1 MKMPFFLVVII
12 CFVTMTTNVS
22 KVFAQSGEIIVYPN
36 FVELNFSKTP
46 NKFVS
51 KVIQVEN
58 PGSETVRVRAY
69 VKSWNLDDFGAI
81 KFLETP
87 DIYSLDNYI
96 KFNPKE
102 FDLLPGQK
110 QGIRLTAKLPEGV
123 DGEFRSIIF
132 FETVISKKAALA
144 PDKND
149 LSVDVN
155 FKSRYG
161 IAVYAYK
168 GNISRNAVIEDLKFQ
183 KMSENNYLI
192 AYIKNE
198 GNIHSNIEGEML
210 ITPKSGASEKKQFL
224 ARYTIMPSSVQ
235 KYKIL
240 LPADLPRNDIYNL
253 KLRLTYKDKYD
264 KEQVIEAET
273 SLDYTN
279 PEIFVKDTKLN
290 SSLIPKTPKTKAKP
304 RLLAKPGS

>member
-1 MKMPFFLVVII
+1 MRRPFLKIAIMLFIAM
-12 CFVTMTTNVS
+12 MTTVP

-58 PGSETVRVRAY
+58 PGNEIVRVRAY
-69 VKSWNLDDFGAI
+69 VKSWNLDDFGSV

-87 DIYSLDNYI
+87 DTYSLDNYI

-132 FETVISKKAALA
+132 FETVTSRKTALS

-149 LSVDVN
+149 LSIDVN

-168 GNISRNAVIEDLKFQ
+168 GKISRNAVIEDLKFQ
-183 KMSENNYLI
+183 KMEESNYLI

-198 GNIHSNIEGEML
+198 GNIHSNIEGEMS
-210 ITPKSGASEKKQFL
+210 ITSKSGTGEKKQFL
-224 ARYTIMPSSVQ
+224 ARYTIMPTSVQ

-240 LPADLPRNDIYNL
+240 LPADLPKNDIYNL
-253 KLRLTYKDKYD
+253 KLRLTYKDKDD
-264 KEQVIEAET
+264 KEQAVEAET
-273 SLDYTN
+273 SLDYTS

-290 SSLIPKTPKTKAKP
+290 DSSNLKSGKATIIGPKQKN
-304 RLLAKPGS
+304 R

>member
-1 MKMPFFLVVII
+1 
-12 CFVTMTTNVS
+12 MTAAIP
-22 KVFAQSGEIIVYPN
+22 KVFAQSDEIIVYPN
-36 FVELNFSKTP
+36 FVELNFSKNP

-69 VKSWNLDDFGAI
+69 VKSWNLDDFGSV

-87 DIYSLDNYI
+87 DDYSLDKYI

-102 FDLLPGQK
+102 YDLLPGQK
-110 QGIRLTAKLPEGV
+110 QGIRITAKLPEGI

-132 FETVISKKAALA
+132 FETVTSKKTALS

-149 LSVDVN
+149 LSIDVN

-168 GNISRNAVIEDLKFQ
+168 GKISRNALIEDLKFQ
-183 KMSENNYLI
+183 KMDESNYLI

-198 GNIHSNIEGEML
+198 GNIHSNIEGEMS
-210 ITPKSGASEKKQFL
+210 IIPKSGTGEKKQSL
-224 ARYTIMPSSVQ
+224 ARYTIMPFSVQ
-235 KYKIL
+235 KYKIP
-240 LPADLPRNDIYNL
+240 LPADLPKNDIYDL
-253 KLRLTYKDKYD
+253 KLRLLYKDKDD

-279 PEIFVKDTKLN
+279 SEIFVKNTKLN
-290 SSLIPKTPKTKAKP
+290 TSAPKFKP
-304 RLLAKPGS
+304 AVQKQEKKR